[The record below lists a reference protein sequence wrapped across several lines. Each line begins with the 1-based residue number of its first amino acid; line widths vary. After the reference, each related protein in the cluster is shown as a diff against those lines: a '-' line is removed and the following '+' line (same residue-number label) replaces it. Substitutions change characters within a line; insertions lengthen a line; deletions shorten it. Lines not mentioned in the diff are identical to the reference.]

1 MNYRLMLLGSTAN
14 FAPEDDQGA
23 DPDDHEGID
32 DGDEG
37 DQDDDPDE
45 GDDPLDPDDEQDD
58 DADEGDDPPEPRQ
71 QTRGE
76 TRLQRL
82 ANEKKAADDRA
93 AAAER
98 RAEEA
103 ERRATQGPV
112 KTREQMAAERT
123 AHLATLT
130 EAGRLEFLI
139 NEERHNREQ
148 GQARI
153 EFQTFDANDKAAF
166 AAMCARNPA
175 AAKLEAEVEKRLQ
188 EHRAGG
194 QNATRQAVLTFLLGE
209 RALAKSGRAKSAGQR
224 REAEGRERQ
233 TARPMNGRGDAAPT
247 GQRRTSEADARR
259 KRLEGMQI

>member
-14 FAPEDDQGA
+14 FAPENDQGA
-23 DPDDHEGID
+23 YPDDREDI
-32 DGDEG
+32 DEG
-37 DQDDDPDE
+37 DEEQDE
-45 GDDPLDPDDEQDD
+45 GDEDDALDPDDEQDD

-71 QTRGE
+71 PTRGE

-82 ANEKKAADDRA
+82 ANEKKASDDRA

-103 ERRATQGPV
+103 ERRANQGPV
-112 KTREQMAAERT
+112 KSREQLAAERT

-130 EAGRLEFLI
+130 EAGRLEFLL
-139 NEERHNREQ
+139 NEERHERQQ

-153 EFQTFDANDKAAF
+153 EFQTYDANDKAAF

-175 AAKLEAEVEKRLQ
+175 AAKLEAEVEKRLK
-188 EHRAGG
+188 EHRDGG
-194 QNATRQAVLTFLLGE
+194 QNATREAVLKFLLGE

-224 REAEGRERQ
+224 REAEGRDRQ
-233 TARPMNGRGDAAPT
+233 TARPMNGRGDAAPS
-247 GQRRTSEADARR
+247 GQRRTSEAEARR